1 MLNKALT
8 KARWFMKTRYHS
20 LYFASIGPKQAC
32 IALYALATAFYAR
45 DTRRRQLHKLVRSY
59 FGTGQILAY
68 SSGRASITA
77 FLTAAGVGPKS
88 SVLLSSF
95 TCLAVPTAVL
105 AVGSK
110 PIYADINTSSLNVDF
125 SAIKNAIQ
133 DDTKVIVVQHT
144 MGRPVDDI
152 NEICEFA
159 NKKNILVIEDC
170 ALSLGTLNKGLPLG
184 QSGDAAIFSL
194 ELSKTLSAG
203 WGGIL
208 LNNNKKLESA
218 LDEEYKNTTEEHGL
232 TVLRKLLQI
241 ITTGFLY
248 QKNVYF
254 FGKYIVSLG
263 YKLKL
268 FKGST
273 PEHESHGKVS
283 HNFVSRLSGGQAKL
297 AISQFKR
304 INEVASINNR
314 NLLYLQKCLKDSG
327 LKVLGAASKE
337 DFPVSPRVA
346 FLVNDPHA
354 ASVWFYRRGIELGR
368 WFDGPLSPLPI
379 FNFDKGQF
387 PNVRIIANH
396 IVNLPCHNRLTESDL
411 VWINNNIQM
420 FVKENPSQ
428 CDFRFNE

>member
-1 MLNKALT
+1 
-8 KARWFMKTRYHS
+8 MKTRYHS

-45 DTRRRQLHKLVRSY
+45 DTRRRQLHKLVRPY

-152 NEICEFA
+152 KEICEFA
-159 NKKNILVIEDC
+159 KKKNILVIEDC
-170 ALSLGTLNKGLPLG
+170 ALSLGTLRKGFPLG

-218 LDEEYKNTTEEHGL
+218 LNKGYENITEESGL

-241 ITTGFLY
+241 VTTGFLY
-248 QKNVYF
+248 QKNMYF

-283 HNFVSRLSGGQAKL
+283 HNFVSRLSGGQANL

-327 LKVLGAASKE
+327 LEVLGAASKE

-354 ASVWFYRRGIELGR
+354 ASEWFYRKGIELGR

-379 FNFDKGQF
+379 FNFDIGHF
-387 PNVRIIANH
+387 PNVRIIADH

-428 CDFRFNE
+428 CDFRLNK

>member
-1 MLNKALT
+1 
-8 KARWFMKTRYHS
+8 MKTRYRS
-20 LYFASIGPKQAC
+20 LYFASIEPKQAC
-32 IALYALATAFYAR
+32 IAMYALVTAFYLR
-45 DTRRRQLHKLVRSY
+45 DTRRMQLHKLIRSY
-59 FGTGQILAY
+59 FGAGQILTY
-68 SSGRASITA
+68 SSGRGSITA

-105 AVGSK
+105 AAGSK

-133 DDTKVIVVQHT
+133 EDTKVIVVQHT

-159 NKKNILVIEDC
+159 KEKNILVIEDC
-170 ALSLGTLNKGLPLG
+170 ALSLGTLIKGLPLG
-184 QSGDAAIFSL
+184 QTGDAAIFSL
-194 ELSKTLSAG
+194 ELSKTLSVG
-203 WGGIL
+203 WGGLL

-218 LDEEYKNTTEEHGL
+218 LNKEYRNTSEEHGL

-241 ITTGFLY
+241 IMTGFLY

-254 FGKYIVSLG
+254 FGKYIISLS

-273 PEHESHGKVS
+273 PEHESHGKFS
-283 HNFVSRLSGGQAKL
+283 HNFVSRLSGAQAKL

-304 INEVASINNR
+304 INEVARINNR
-314 NLLYLQKCLKDSG
+314 NFLYLQKSLKDAG
-327 LKVLGAASKE
+327 IEVLGVASKD

-346 FLVNDPHA
+346 FLVNDCRA
-354 ASVWFYRRGIELGR
+354 ASEWFSKKGIELGR

-379 FNFDKGQF
+379 FNFDIGQF
-387 PNVRIIANH
+387 PNSRIVANH

-428 CDFRFNE
+428 CDFRFNK